1 MKRFLWI
8 ISIGVCVAGLL
19 YHFSGTANAPRPG
32 ADAASKTV
40 SETIS
45 QDSGNA
51 VFRENHLA
59 NCRLLS
65 SSIRGYCTFWY
76 FTPADQGVSD
86 YILYG
91 VLPAP
96 GTVFNADIAPLKADR
111 MGASRYG
118 AAMEARARPDGVAEP
133 DGVRDTSVIGK
144 KN

>member
-8 ISIGVCVAGLL
+8 ISIGVCAAGLV
-19 YHFSGTANAPRPG
+19 YHFSGAANAPRSG
-32 ADAASKTV
+32 ADAAYETV
-40 SETIS
+40 SEMIS
-45 QDSGNA
+45 QDSGNT

-59 NCRLLS
+59 NFRLLS
-65 SSIRGYCTFWY
+65 SGIGGHCTFWY

-86 YILYG
+86 YVLYG
-91 VLPAP
+91 VLPAS
-96 GTVFNADIAPLKADR
+96 GTVFGADGAPLKADR

-133 DGVRDTSVIGK
+133 DSVRDIPVIGK